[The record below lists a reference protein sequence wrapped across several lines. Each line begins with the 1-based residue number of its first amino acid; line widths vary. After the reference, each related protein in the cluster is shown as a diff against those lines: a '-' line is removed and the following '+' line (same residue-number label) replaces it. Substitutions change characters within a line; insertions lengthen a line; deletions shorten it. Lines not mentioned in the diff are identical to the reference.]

1 MTQVINALT
10 ARGYSYYE
18 GKQCYEAL
26 ASIAEIISG
35 NVLQAM
41 ESDDPDLIDGAINN
55 SIYKTLLKVSNQDGD
70 MMNALAASILDTESS
85 SFDKSEII

>member
-1 MTQVINALT
+1 
-10 ARGYSYYE
+10 
-18 GKQCYEAL
+18 
-26 ASIAEIISG
+26 
-35 NVLQAM
+35 M
-41 ESDDPDLIDGAINN
+41 ESDDPDLIDEAINN